1 MLLNLKADLERVSR
15 DLTVAMGKTLPT
27 KEFGADIVMAM
38 VGLHVIES
46 RIRKTQN
53 LEERRR
59 LTNEFKRKKRI
70 IEKGIASLRRSSR
83 GFSGNNE
90 NRVRRV
96 LP

>member
-15 DLTVAMGKTLPT
+15 DLTDAMGNT
-27 KEFGADIVMAM
+27 KPSKNFSADIVLAM

-46 RIRKTQN
+46 RIRKTHK
-53 LEERRR
+53 LEERRN
-59 LTNEFKRKKRI
+59 LINEFKRKKRI